1 MELAR
6 GETFD
11 AKMMK
16 LARDYA
22 IYRMY
27 DGKGPNGERIL
38 VHDSPPKGTFDAY
51 CAEVAKRE
59 AVAAAR
65 EAKNEAYRVRMG
77 IVRRT

>member
-1 MELAR
+1 MPAITTPRNLIDDATLPGFPDVDR
-6 GETFD
+6 AD

-38 VHDSPPKGTFDAY
+38 VHDSPPQG
-51 CAEVAKRE
+51 
-59 AVAAAR
+59 
-65 EAKNEAYRVRMG
+65 NL
-77 IVRRT
+77 RRLLR